1 MEIQIRFGPA
11 DLTRCVAWIAVLK
24 SVLLSDEDS
33 VALRMSNTE
42 SDAGL
47 PCSEGLWSTTD
58 STSWRNLPEATIPS
72 TECFQ
77 KLLSGAPLSA
87 GISSFGLLTLIS
99 GILSRICTRRL
110 DNGVLKS
117 PPGPHD
123 EEALQRALQM
133 WEDAWR
139 AHPHSSSAPE
149 SAQGPLMADSL
160 ALLNMAYYRLYAS
173 VELTEMKSIIRAPTH
188 QVSTA
193 QVERLYCL
201 GNHPG
206 LVKAVVRACR
216 CILVRVRLGIGYIL
230 KTGSVTYPFYS
241 PWAAYEGCRFILD

>member
-1 MEIQIRFGPA
+1 
-11 DLTRCVAWIAVLK
+11 
-24 SVLLSDEDS
+24 
-33 VALRMSNTE
+33 MSNPE
-42 SDAGL
+42 ADARL
-47 PCSEGLWSTTD
+47 PCSEGVWSTTD
-58 STSWRNLPEATIPS
+58 STSWRNLPEVS
-72 TECFQ
+72 VSLTESFQ
-77 KLLSGAPLSA
+77 KLLSGTPLSA

-99 GILSRICTRRL
+99 GILSRICTKRL

-117 PPGPHD
+117 APGHH
-123 EEALQRALQM
+123 EEDALQRALQM

-139 AHPHSSSAPE
+139 SHPDSSSAPE
-149 SAQGPLMADSL
+149 SAHGPLMADSL
-160 ALLNMAYYRLYAS
+160 AILNMAYYRLYAS
-173 VELTEMKSIIRAPTH
+173 AELTEMKSIIRSPSH
-188 QVSTA
+188 QVSSA

-241 PWAAYEGCRFILD
+241 PWAAYEGCRFIFD